1 MTDHLTK
8 EKRSWNMSRIRSKN
22 TKPEM
27 IVRSFLFSKGF
38 RYRLHNRKLPGKPD
52 ISNASKKIAVF
63 VNGCFWHRHKNCKRS
78 SIPKSNKKYWL
89 NKLDNNIKRQE
100 YSLNLLDKMG
110 WNTFIIWECETKQ
123 IEDNKRVKDILDV

>member
-1 MTDHLTK
+1 
-8 EKRSWNMSRIRSKN
+8 MSRIRSKN

>member
-78 SIPKSNKKYWL
+78 SIPKSNKEYWL

-123 IEDNKRVKDILDV
+123 IEDNKRVKDILDA